1 LQQAQFVSATTTF
14 TMFRYQV
21 AIYSFFVGVLL
32 HACGITQGIYKMTGE
47 DAVTETVTGQPPTDL
62 KSQHKECPICLEP
75 FSDTDPEVCV
85 DGFHNFHKE
94 CILSAIRTK
103 YDLAQEEAIISPEI
117 VVATE
122 IVFSCPMC
130 RREITN
136 EPLWTQVKQEI
147 LFPAIEK
154 YIQDGYHP
162 NLTWDVNKNA
172 LLHLLAKRNQGEI
185 VERFI
190 SIAAEAKLDVDL
202 NAVNSQRWTPLHVA
216 ADVGA
221 TDVIKRL
228 LAKGANKDAP
238 NDWDWTPLHLAVQS
252 NRIEAMRL
260 LIEQGSN
267 IKAEGN
273 IGFKMQHGR
282 ITPLHL
288 AAYFG
293 QKEAMEVLLAS
304 KADINAQAI
313 YDFTPLHIAALC
325 SNKAFLKRINSDI
338 EDRMDAEQAKYQA
351 CIDVLL
357 KASASTTLQTKYGQ
371 TYQALQALKT
381 FDPKLIS
388 LFK

>member
-1 LQQAQFVSATTTF
+1 
-14 TMFRYQV
+14 
-21 AIYSFFVGVLL
+21 
-32 HACGITQGIYKMTGE
+32 
-47 DAVTETVTGQPPTDL
+47 
-62 KSQHKECPICLEP
+62 
-75 FSDTDPEVCV
+75 
-85 DGFHNFHKE
+85 
-94 CILSAIRTK
+94 
-103 YDLAQEEAIISPEI
+103 
-117 VVATE
+117 
-122 IVFSCPMC
+122 
-130 RREITN
+130 
-136 EPLWTQVKQEI
+136 
-147 LFPAIEK
+147 
-154 YIQDGYHP
+154 
-162 NLTWDVNKNA
+162 
-172 LLHLLAKRNQGEI
+172 
-185 VERFI
+185 
-190 SIAAEAKLDVDL
+190 
-202 NAVNSQRWTPLHVA
+202 
-216 ADVGA
+216 
-221 TDVIKRL
+221 
-228 LAKGANKDAP
+228 
-238 NDWDWTPLHLAVQS
+238 
-252 NRIEAMRL
+252 MRL